1 MQPNWTER
9 GIGMTFNSESST
21 PAADLIRALTN
32 EEQDPAVV
40 QTVLERVQQMMTSGE
55 VVLYV
60 AVQKRPIVNV
70 SPDCAVLTNRRFI
83 FYHPKLLGRVT
94 FEDHGWRDLHDAK
107 LQENLLGSTFT
118 LKTVSGQVLVLDY
131 LPKAQARRL
140 YAFAQEM
147 EERVREERRARDL
160 EEKRAEAGGVFMG
173 SPHAGGPLSPAESND
188 PAQRLK
194 VLKAMRDGGL
204 ISPSEY
210 ETKRAEIISKM

>member
-1 MQPNWTER
+1 
-9 GIGMTFNSESST
+9 MTMNPGSPT

-40 QTVLERVQQMMTSGE
+40 QTVLERVQQIMTSGE
-55 VVLYV
+55 SVLYV
-60 AVQKRPIVNV
+60 AVQKGPFVNV
-70 SPDCAVLTNRRFI
+70 SPDCAVLTNRRCI
-83 FYHPKLLGRVT
+83 FYRPKLLGRVT
-94 FEDHGWRDLHDAK
+94 FEDHGWRDLRDAK
-107 LQENLLGSTFT
+107 LQEKVFGSTFT
-118 LKTVSGQVLVLDY
+118 LKTVSGQVLVLDH

-173 SPHAGGPLSPAESND
+173 SPHAGGPLLPAESDD